1 MEIIINEKNKHKR
14 SKLKWLI
21 LLLNI
26 LSSVINYKEK
36 FIIDNKLLKNILN
49 YKLVLYLLLHG

>member
-1 MEIIINEKNKHKR
+1 MEIIINEKNKHKQ

-26 LSSVINYKEK
+26 LASVINNKEK
-36 FIIDNKLLKNILN
+36 FIFDNKL
-49 YKLVLYLLLHG
+49 